1 MRFSSPV
8 AHNEI
13 CGKFADNLLVDSI
26 YPRNYC
32 ISEYVLL
39 SNFGNQGRGRYMA
52 FFMNLEREGGFDR
65 TMVTIGGMNE
75 KINLVKICGSF
86 QLCSTVPDFHLSSRE
101 RSCWKLFLAFG
112 V

>member
-1 MRFSSPV
+1 
-8 AHNEI
+8 
-13 CGKFADNLLVDSI
+13 
-26 YPRNYC
+26 
-32 ISEYVLL
+32 
-39 SNFGNQGRGRYMA
+39 MA
-52 FFMNLEREGGFDR
+52 FFMNLEREEGFDR

-101 RSCWKLFLAFG
+101 RSCWKLFPAFG